1 MMPEPA
7 TPLYRFGDLLA
18 LARRSWVRRME
29 SELEARGFR
38 EYRLSDAGSVRLL
51 FVAPRTVGELGEL
64 LRVTR
69 QAARKVATNLEARG
83 YATVAPDPKDARKLN
98 VTLTE
103 AGRAYGRAIAEVIA
117 SLNWALALR
126 VAPEQLQ
133 AADTVLRA
141 VIDDEA
147 LRAPGLRRSP
157 ARNPPRCHRNL
168 SRTVR
173 SGVQARPLR
182 GYLVVEHPEDLNLAQ
197 AGAWMAESHLHRL
210 IEVGAFDDLKTSHLL
225 LGLGEGPVG
234 DQKLATPVAHGLG
247 VGAELEPGSG
257 DEPHSSGFGI
267 AHPRR
272 QGVRAGARHSAV
284 FLWLLFPRLV
294 ETHQ

>member
-18 LARRSWVRRME
+18 LARRSWVKRME

-117 SLNWALALR
+117 TLNLALALR

-133 AADTVLRA
+133 AADAVLRA

-147 LRAPGLRRSP
+147 LRAWAQTVPGPKPPEVSP
-157 ARNPPRCHRNL
+157 
-168 SRTVR
+168 
-173 SGVQARPLR
+173 
-182 GYLVVEHPEDLNLAQ
+182 
-197 AGAWMAESHLHRL
+197 
-210 IEVGAFDDLKTSHLL
+210 
-225 LGLGEGPVG
+225 
-234 DQKLATPVAHGLG
+234 
-247 VGAELEPGSG
+247 
-257 DEPHSSGFGI
+257 
-267 AHPRR
+267 
-272 QGVRAGARHSAV
+272 
-284 FLWLLFPRLV
+284 
-294 ETHQ
+294 

>member
-18 LARRSWVRRME
+18 LARRSWVKRMQ

-69 QAARKVATNLEARG
+69 QAARKVATNLEATG

-98 VTLTE
+98 VTLTD

-133 AADTVLRA
+133 AADAVLRA

-147 LRAPGLRRSP
+147 LRAWAQTIPGPKPPEVSP
-157 ARNPPRCHRNL
+157 
-168 SRTVR
+168 
-173 SGVQARPLR
+173 
-182 GYLVVEHPEDLNLAQ
+182 
-197 AGAWMAESHLHRL
+197 
-210 IEVGAFDDLKTSHLL
+210 
-225 LGLGEGPVG
+225 
-234 DQKLATPVAHGLG
+234 
-247 VGAELEPGSG
+247 
-257 DEPHSSGFGI
+257 
-267 AHPRR
+267 
-272 QGVRAGARHSAV
+272 
-284 FLWLLFPRLV
+284 
-294 ETHQ
+294 

>member
-18 LARRSWVRRME
+18 LARRSWVKRME
-29 SELEARGFR
+29 GELEARGFH

-117 SLNWALALR
+117 SLNWALALH

-133 AADTVLRA
+133 AADAVLRA

-147 LRAPGLRRSP
+147 LRAWAQTIPGPKPPEVSP
-157 ARNPPRCHRNL
+157 
-168 SRTVR
+168 
-173 SGVQARPLR
+173 
-182 GYLVVEHPEDLNLAQ
+182 
-197 AGAWMAESHLHRL
+197 
-210 IEVGAFDDLKTSHLL
+210 
-225 LGLGEGPVG
+225 
-234 DQKLATPVAHGLG
+234 
-247 VGAELEPGSG
+247 
-257 DEPHSSGFGI
+257 
-267 AHPRR
+267 
-272 QGVRAGARHSAV
+272 
-284 FLWLLFPRLV
+284 
-294 ETHQ
+294 

>member
-18 LARRSWVRRME
+18 LARRSWVKRME
-29 SELEARGFR
+29 SELAARGFR

-51 FVAPRTVGELGEL
+51 FAAPRTVGELGEL

-117 SLNWALALR
+117 SLNWALALH

-133 AADTVLRA
+133 AADAVLRA
-141 VIDDEA
+141 VIDGEA
-147 LRAPGLRRSP
+147 LRAWAQTIPGPKPPEVSP
-157 ARNPPRCHRNL
+157 
-168 SRTVR
+168 
-173 SGVQARPLR
+173 
-182 GYLVVEHPEDLNLAQ
+182 
-197 AGAWMAESHLHRL
+197 
-210 IEVGAFDDLKTSHLL
+210 
-225 LGLGEGPVG
+225 
-234 DQKLATPVAHGLG
+234 
-247 VGAELEPGSG
+247 
-257 DEPHSSGFGI
+257 
-267 AHPRR
+267 
-272 QGVRAGARHSAV
+272 
-284 FLWLLFPRLV
+284 
-294 ETHQ
+294 

>member
-18 LARRSWVRRME
+18 LARRSWVKRME
-29 SELEARGFR
+29 SELAARGFR

-51 FVAPRTVGELGEL
+51 FAAPRTVGELGEL

-117 SLNWALALR
+117 SLNWALALH

-133 AADTVLRA
+133 AADAVLRA

-147 LRAPGLRRSP
+147 LRAWAQTIPGPKPPEVSP
-157 ARNPPRCHRNL
+157 
-168 SRTVR
+168 
-173 SGVQARPLR
+173 
-182 GYLVVEHPEDLNLAQ
+182 
-197 AGAWMAESHLHRL
+197 
-210 IEVGAFDDLKTSHLL
+210 
-225 LGLGEGPVG
+225 
-234 DQKLATPVAHGLG
+234 
-247 VGAELEPGSG
+247 
-257 DEPHSSGFGI
+257 
-267 AHPRR
+267 
-272 QGVRAGARHSAV
+272 
-284 FLWLLFPRLV
+284 
-294 ETHQ
+294 

>member
-147 LRAPGLRRSP
+147 LRAWAQTIPGPKPPEVSP
-157 ARNPPRCHRNL
+157 
-168 SRTVR
+168 
-173 SGVQARPLR
+173 
-182 GYLVVEHPEDLNLAQ
+182 
-197 AGAWMAESHLHRL
+197 
-210 IEVGAFDDLKTSHLL
+210 
-225 LGLGEGPVG
+225 
-234 DQKLATPVAHGLG
+234 
-247 VGAELEPGSG
+247 
-257 DEPHSSGFGI
+257 
-267 AHPRR
+267 
-272 QGVRAGARHSAV
+272 
-284 FLWLLFPRLV
+284 
-294 ETHQ
+294 